1 MINRFTIRT
10 IDITNIWIRIH
21 TKNLFFLFLLCLH
34 IGYGIEISFNISLI
48 ELIGIAINV
57 EKF

>member
-1 MINRFTIRT
+1 MINRFKIRT

-34 IGYGIEISFNISLI
+34 IGYGIEISFNISII
-48 ELIGIAINV
+48 EFIGIA
-57 EKF
+57 